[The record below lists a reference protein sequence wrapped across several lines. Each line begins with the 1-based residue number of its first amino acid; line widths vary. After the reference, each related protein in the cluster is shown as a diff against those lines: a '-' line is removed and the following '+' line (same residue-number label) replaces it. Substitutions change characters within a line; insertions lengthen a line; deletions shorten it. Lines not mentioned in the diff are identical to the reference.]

1 MEEPTRAKLKAR
13 WAARDGAYKPRTRH
27 LNADG
32 SPRVTVTDQGPGIAP
47 DVAERLYTSFFTTKP
62 GGLGLGL
69 SICRSIVEMHGGR
82 IGHGPGERGGA
93 AFHFT
98 VPAGAR

>member
-1 MEEPTRAKLKAR
+1 MLEVPVSQ
-13 WAARDGAYKPRTRH
+13 RT
-27 LNADG
+27 LTVATTTDADG
-32 SPRVTVTDQGPGIAP
+32 SPRVTVTDRGPGIAP

-93 AFHFT
+93 AIHFT